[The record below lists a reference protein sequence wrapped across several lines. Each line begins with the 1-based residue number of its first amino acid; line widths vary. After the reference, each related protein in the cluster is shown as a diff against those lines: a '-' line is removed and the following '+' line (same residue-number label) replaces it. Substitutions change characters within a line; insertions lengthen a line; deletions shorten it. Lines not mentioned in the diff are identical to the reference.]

1 MSSPSQQ
8 EIITS
13 RRFESKY
20 KISRQQYY
28 QIRNAL
34 VPYMRFDPF
43 TRAASENKYLVRS
56 LYFDT
61 PDYQAYFEK
70 ISGDCNRVKFRIRTY
85 IETIE
90 SNPTIRVELK
100 VRKGVMM
107 EKYGYFVAASQYQEF
122 MNEWHW
128 SMENIPVLD
137 EFERNLHLK
146 QLQPKILV
154 EYFREG
160 FQSRSRED
168 IRITLDHKVRSA
180 FSTSLFPKKSFFRLH
195 HPHVIILEIKHYEK
209 QPDWLRNIVQQ
220 HSLKVVANSKY
231 AQGIEVA
238 RPDLVTPSWSNG

>member
-1 MSSPSQQ
+1 MSSTLQP
-8 EIITS
+8 EIIFS

-20 KISRQQYY
+20 RISRHQYY
-28 QIRNAL
+28 QVKNAL
-34 VPYMRFDPF
+34 VPFMRIDPF

-85 IETIE
+85 TETIE

-122 MNEWHW
+122 MDEWHW
-128 SMENIPVLD
+128 PLKNNPVLD
-137 EFERNLHLK
+137 EFERNLHIK
-146 QLQPKILV
+146 HLQPKILV

-160 FQSRSRED
+160 LQSRSRED
-168 IRITLDHKVRSA
+168 IRITFDHKVRSA
-180 FSTSLFPKKSFFRLH
+180 CSTSLFPEKPFFRLH
-195 HPHVIILEIKHYEK
+195 QPNVIILEIKHHEK

-220 HSLKVVANSKY
+220 HSLKIVANSKY

-238 RPDLVTPSWSNG
+238 RPDLVTPSWSNR